1 MESFAEN
8 FRALLYSLLLH
19 ALCVGLLLLGLWWTH
34 DSKPVVLPGPVIEA
48 VLVGPTAAPKP
59 GARAPKPKPKVE
71 PAKPTPPKPEPA
83 KPEPPAPVKVEP
95 AKVEP
100 AKVEPEPEKAPP
112 PPPPVKE
119 DLVEQERV
127 AALAQQK
134 ADDAKREQ
142 EAKQRRKQIE
152 LEQEQ
157 EREKKLEQ
165 IRKERAAAERAV
177 KREQEKLQQLAD
189 RNAAEQRKADQDR
202 LNQQMEHEAAQA
214 QTGAG
219 GQDDD
224 LNARY
229 VAAIQSAV
237 TNAWNRP
244 ESTMP
249 GLFCTVGITQ
259 IPGGN
264 VLSVSIGSPCN
275 ADPATRNSLEQAVLR
290 AAPLPYQGYEKVFT
304 RSINFKFKYDG

>member
-1 MESFAEN
+1 MESFTEN
-8 FRALLYSLLLH
+8 FRAMLYSLLLH

-59 GARAPKPKPKVE
+59 GARAAKPKPKVA

-83 KPEPPAPVKVEP
+83 KPEPPAP

-119 DLVEQERV
+119 DLVEQQRV

-142 EAKQRRKQIE
+142 EAKQRREQIL

-189 RNAAEQRKADQDR
+189 RNAAEQRKADQDHF
-202 LNQQMEHEAAQA
+202 NQQVEHEAAQA

-224 LNARY
+224 LKARY

-237 TNAWNRP
+237 TIAWYRP
-244 ESTMP
+244 DSAMP
-249 GLFCTVGITQ
+249 GLLCNVGIRQ

-264 VLSVSIGSPCN
+264 VLSVTIGSPCN
-275 ADPATRNSLEQAVLR
+275 ADAATRNSLEQAVMR
-290 AAPLPYQGYEKVFT
+290 AAPLPYEGYQKVFT
-304 RSINFKFKYDG
+304 PTINFNFRYDG